1 MKFWEAMKCL
11 EEGKKVRRT
20 IWKENEYLYVDEK
33 HEIKDEEGYYAELCT
48 TGKDDWEVYE
58 PKKDVDEKFK
68 ELYHYLKDENGFT
81 NGQYGEFIYNRNE
94 TDHLLEFYR
103 QLLEMAK
110 YYKLD

>member
-11 EEGKKVRRT
+11 EEGKKVRRKT
-20 IWKENEYLYVDEK
+20 WENEYIYLDE
-33 HEIKDEEGYYAELCT
+33 HNVIMNEEDEPIEYIGN
-48 TGKDDWEVYE
+48 KDDWEIYE
-58 PKKDVDEKFK
+58 HKKDVDEKFK
-68 ELYHYLKDENGFT
+68 ELYHYLKDENGIT